1 MPSLAP
7 SWKSRPL
14 LPSKPYRTTIPLPPP
29 LCLGS
34 NRFPERSLLAE
45 VAPRLRTLPQ
55 LRFGEPVVDPSPAS
69 AHADGLTWSGPI
81 GLPLRPIRVV
91 PDLWVGTRRAA
102 SPLRGEVR
110 PQKHFCPLQ
119 TCSPHSKLSQPPL
132 EAWRAERVHPHLFSV
147 WQLGDALSFPRYSP
161 SFRRQRAA
169 CVGTQSVLPCSVR
182 TPCWP
187 PVQHFT
193 LHQTRTRTPRALLR
207 GGGCRCFQAF
217 SKQPSQVCLPLHDT
231 LSLSHFIHEWERLP
245 GVSLWVLRTIRSGYT
260 LQFGENPPPPRRG
273 STDGSKQR
281 LQGFCS
287 TAIAFLPA
295 IEEIPQSDIEQ
306 RFFSR
311 RGTTAWDPFWIY
323 GVLIFPSTKGSS
335 RCWRQKPSCLRS
347 KKGTG
352 LSLST

>member
-91 PDLWVGTRRAA
+91 PTQRWRRAA

-110 PQKHFCPLQ
+110 PQKRFCPLQ
-119 TCSPHSKLSQPPL
+119 TCSSHSKLSQPPL
-132 EAWRAERVHPHLFSV
+132 EAWRAERVNPHLFSV

-169 CVGTQSVLPCSVR
+169 CVGT
-182 TPCWP
+182 
-187 PVQHFT
+187 
-193 LHQTRTRTPRALLR
+193 
-207 GGGCRCFQAF
+207 
-217 SKQPSQVCLPLHDT
+217 
-231 LSLSHFIHEWERLP
+231 
-245 GVSLWVLRTIRSGYT
+245 
-260 LQFGENPPPPRRG
+260 
-273 STDGSKQR
+273 
-281 LQGFCS
+281 
-287 TAIAFLPA
+287 
-295 IEEIPQSDIEQ
+295 
-306 RFFSR
+306 
-311 RGTTAWDPFWIY
+311 
-323 GVLIFPSTKGSS
+323 
-335 RCWRQKPSCLRS
+335 
-347 KKGTG
+347 
-352 LSLST
+352 